1 MSQRAGVHAYTRNM
15 TRALRL
21 PALLLACFASVGQVT
36 AKTTAAAPP
45 PSEDLLKGPKVGDS
59 NPRTLVAHDMM
70 GRFQRIDGR
79 PEEAALALLVLDPEV
94 REAAKHVTE
103 RRYQSIREHLID
115 QIDLLRE
122 SSDATRA
129 GDGKRAMELQ
139 LELFRRFGGADERS
153 PLLADLVKLLPA
165 DAAADLTRMVDEYW
179 TAWLAAE
186 TAANLGRPPAATEGR
201 LRQQLF
207 QGELTAVYNAILR
220 PLQQKLER
228 IYEVASVTEA
238 QRGVIR
244 NALIAYVK
252 ETRLRPSDAARLTL
266 ARAILAE
273 LDDGQRE
280 KVLAAALIAP

>member
-1 MSQRAGVHAYTRNM
+1 MLRRAGLHAYTRNM
-15 TRALRL
+15 TRAFRL
-21 PALLLACFASVGQVT
+21 PALVLACFATVGPVP
-36 AKTTAAAPP
+36 AKATAAAPP
-45 PSEDLLKGPKVGDS
+45 PPEDLLKGPTVGNP

-70 GRFQRIDGR
+70 GRFQRVEGR
-79 PEEAALALLVLDPEV
+79 PEEAAVALLVLDPEV
-94 REAAKHVTE
+94 REAAKQVTE
-103 RRYQSIREHLID
+103 RRHQSIREHLID

-129 GDGKRAMELQ
+129 GDGPRAVELQ

-153 PLLADLVKLLPA
+153 PLLADLVKVLPA
-165 DAAADLTRMVDEYW
+165 EAGANLTRMVDEYW
-179 TAWLAAE
+179 TAWVAAE
-186 TAANLGRPPAATEGR
+186 TAANPGRPAAAIEGR

-207 QGELTAVYNAILR
+207 QGELTAVYNAILK

-238 QRGVIR
+238 QRSVIR

-252 ETRLRPSDAARLTL
+252 ETRLRPSEAARLTL
-266 ARAILAE
+266 ARAILTE

-280 KVLAAALIAP
+280 KVLAAALTAL